1 MPRGFELIIILVVM
15 VALMWFMSRGARK
28 AQAKA
33 AEERE
38 KALVVG
44 TNVVTNSGFFGR
56 IVDIDG
62 DAVTLESPSGD
73 ETVWMK
79 RAILQQMDLPLGYAS
94 DDDVVEETEASK
106 QATPS
111 DDSEDTTGQS
121 DSDK

>member
-94 DDDVVEETEASK
+94 DDVVEEIETSMPA
-106 QATPS
+106 APS
-111 DDSEDTTGQS
+111 DNSEDTTAQS

>member
-1 MPRGFELIIILVVM
+1 MPGGFELIIILLVM

-28 AQAKA
+28 AQAKQ

-44 TNVVTNSGFFGR
+44 TNVVTTSGFFGR

-79 RAILQQMDLPLGYAS
+79 RAILQQMDLPLGYVADDEPGS
-94 DDDVVEETEASK
+94 DVDAPSPFSQKPEENGPFSE
-106 QATPS
+106 P
-111 DDSEDTTGQS
+111 DSA
-121 DSDK
+121 K

>member
-94 DDDVVEETEASK
+94 DDVVEEIETSMLA
-106 QATPS
+106 APS
-111 DDSEDTTGQS
+111 DNSEDTTAQS